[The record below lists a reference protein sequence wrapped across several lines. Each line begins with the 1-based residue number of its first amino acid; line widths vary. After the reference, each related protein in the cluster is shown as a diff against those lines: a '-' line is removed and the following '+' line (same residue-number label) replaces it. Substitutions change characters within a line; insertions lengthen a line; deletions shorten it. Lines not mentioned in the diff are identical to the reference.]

1 MSETNEGNSSG
12 SDNSAGTTERER
24 PERGNS
30 AGSTVEVA
38 WFGALCDDDYEFLGV
53 PETSLQ
59 SSWDHCSTIVKT
71 ADRLGFDNVL
81 LPSGYQL
88 GIDSTAFASG
98 IATHTE
104 QIQLLLA
111 VRMGEMWLPQ
121 LARQIATIDQMAGG
135 RLLVNI
141 ISSDMPGEALE
152 SAPRY
157 QRTREW
163 MHVLRALLNGESID
177 FHGDF
182 VDLVVDPPRLRTVS
196 GYCPPFYFGGFSPAA
211 KDTAAEHADVF
222 LTWPDTVSGVS
233 DTVEDMRSRAAA
245 YDRELKYGLRAHV
258 IVRET
263 EDEAR
268 AAATRLLSK
277 LDDDEGEKIRQKSL
291 DTASAGVAKQNALR
305 DAAEDDGFVEA
316 NLWTGVGRARSG
328 AGAAIV
334 GDPDQVLAKL
344 HAYRD
349 VGIGAFILSGYTH
362 VAEADLFAK
371 YVLPNIE
378 HGKLYK
384 DSTTLP
390 R

>member
-1 MSETNEGNSSG
+1 MSADPSVDDAGNSNGNAS
-12 SDNSAGTTERER
+12 SSVDDV
-24 PERGNS
+24 GNS
-30 AGSTVEVA
+30 TGSVEKNVEIS

-53 PETSLQ
+53 PDPALQ
-59 SSWDHCSTIVKT
+59 SSWEHCSNIVTT
-71 ADRLGFDNVL
+71 ADRLGYDNVL

-88 GIDSTAFASG
+88 GMDSTSFAAA

-135 RLLVNI
+135 RLTVNI
-141 ISSDMPGEALE
+141 ISSDIPGAPLE

-163 MHVLRALLNGESID
+163 MTVLRALLNGESIE
-177 FHGDF
+177 FQGQF
-182 VDLVVDPPRLRTVS
+182 VQLSVEPPRMRTVS
-196 GYCPPFYFGGFSPAA
+196 GKCPPFYFGGFSPAA
-211 KDTAAEHADVF
+211 KDTAAQHADVF
-222 LTWPDTVSGVS
+222 LTWPDTVSGVA
-233 DTVEDMRSRAAA
+233 DTVADMKVQAAA

-263 EDEAR
+263 EAEAR
-268 AAATRLLSK
+268 AAADRLLSK
-277 LDDDEGEKIRQKSL
+277 LDADEGEKIRQKSL
-291 DTASAGVAKQNALR
+291 DTASAGVARQNELR
-305 DAAEDDGFVEA
+305 DSAEDDGFVEE

-344 HAYRD
+344 RAYQS
-349 VGIGAFILSGYTH
+349 VGVGAFILSGYTH
-362 VAEADLFAK
+362 AAEADLFAK
-371 YVLPNIE
+371 YVLPNIN
-378 HGKLYK
+378 HGPLYEGS
-384 DSTTLP
+384 ST
-390 R
+390 